1 METNK
6 KEHCGYIE
14 KIFKKDKN
22 QKAKK
27 SPTSEHLLKYNH
39 IIKTIKLIEN
49 INLYK
54 ELNIKKAIEMFKN

>member
-14 KIFKKDKN
+14 KIFKKHKN

-27 SPTSEHLLKYNH
+27 SPASEHLLKYNH
-39 IIKTIKLIEN
+39 TIKTIKLIEN

-54 ELNIKKAIEMFKN
+54 ELNIREAKEMFKN